1 MGDVIDGGGDLGYR
15 TGSRFP
21 TEYLS
26 VGDFIA
32 LVTRVTG
39 FSQEEVATEDL
50 VEAARRALDS
60 PAAEAW
66 REEEWVEVYP
76 GLAAKAAAMC
86 RGLLRRPPHP
96 SEAGKIAYLCLE
108 QFLLRNGAEWRE
120 NAQLTVLHFNRV
132 AGDPAAAG
140 DLPGWMGERIAIGA
154 DTGVAPTLFQT
165 PGETPTV
172 VYLAGPLKDLDEA
185 QRVELEKVRTQV
197 VGALDQVRRQTGS
210 GLDIQLEHP
219 STCLCPRSAPDYSPT
234 EIWEFTSRQLVE
246 TVDAL
251 VVVDVALE
259 TAGFGATSE
268 LDLHCLQE
276 GPVLYLSSSA
286 APGSRFLLARAGELD
301 LEIVPYDRIEEI
313 EAIVVDWML
322 RRWGAVRRAARGRS
336 DRRLQYGP
344 LKRRLDSA
352 WKAADPHQREL
363 TAAAAGMKPHA
374 VSRVL
379 TSTSLLSVLPSHRLD
394 ALCREL
400 EVPSPRTHGQ
410 QARID
415 AATVPNYGAL
425 LEAAGDERW
434 SAEAIAALFRDGRES
449 EGARGFAARPRYQE
463 PGDWKKRFR
472 DLGL

>member
-1 MGDVIDGGGDLGYR
+1 MGDVIDGRGDPGYR
-15 TGSRFP
+15 VSSQRP
-21 TEYLS
+21 VEYLS
-26 VGDFIA
+26 VTDYIA
-32 LVTRVTG
+32 VVTRITG

-50 VEAARRALDS
+50 VEAARHALDA

-66 REEEWVEVYP
+66 REEGWVELYP

-86 RGLLRRPPHP
+86 RGLLRPAPHP
-96 SEAGKIAYLCLE
+96 PEAGKIAYLCLE
-108 QFLLRNGAEWRE
+108 QFLLRNDAEWRE
-120 NAQLTVLHFNRV
+120 NSQLTVLHFNRIT
-132 AGDPAAAG
+132 GDPAAAEE
-140 DLPGWMGERIAIGA
+140 LSRWMAERIATGTDA
-154 DTGVAPTLFQT
+154 DTAPTLFQI

-172 VYLAGPLKDLDEA
+172 VYLAGPLKDLNEA
-185 QRVELEKVRTQV
+185 QRDELKRVREQV
-197 VGALDQVRRQTGS
+197 FLALEDVRRATGS

-219 STCLCPRSAPDYSPT
+219 STRLCPRSAPEYSPT
-234 EIWEFTSRQLVE
+234 EIWEYTSRQLVE

-276 GPVLYLSSSA
+276 GPMLYLRSA
-286 APGSRFLLARAGELD
+286 SAPGSRFLLARAEELD
-301 LEIVPYDRIEEI
+301 LELVPYERIEDI
-313 EAIVVDWML
+313 ESIVATWML
-322 RRWGAVRRAARGRS
+322 RRWGAVRGAARGRS

-352 WKAADPHQREL
+352 WKAAGPHQREL
-363 TAAAAGMKPHA
+363 AAAAAGMKPQA

-400 EVPSPRTHGQ
+400 EVPSLRTHGQ
-410 QARID
+410 QTRID
-415 AATVPNYGAL
+415 AANAPNYGAL
-425 LEAAGDERW
+425 LEAASDERW
-434 SAEAIAALFRDGRES
+434 SAAAIEALFRDGRES

>member
-1 MGDVIDGGGDLGYR
+1 MGDVIDEGSTHGYR
-15 TGSRFP
+15 AGTERP

-26 VGDFIA
+26 VADYIA
-32 LVTRVTG
+32 VVTRVTG

-50 VEAARRALDS
+50 VEAARRALNA

-66 REEEWVEVYP
+66 RGEEWVQLYP

-86 RGLLRRPPHP
+86 RGLLRHPPHL

-108 QFLLRNGAEWRE
+108 QLLLRNGAEWRE

-132 AGDPAAAG
+132 AGDPGAAAE
-140 DLPGWMGERIAIGA
+140 LSVWMGERIATGA
-154 DTGVAPTLFQT
+154 GGGAEPTLFQAL
-165 PGETPTV
+165 GETPTV
-172 VYLAGPLKDLDEA
+172 VYLAGPLKDLDLA
-185 QRVELEKVRTQV
+185 QREELERVREQV
-197 VGALDQVRRQTGS
+197 LLALEEVRRQTGS

-219 STCLCPRSAPDYSPT
+219 STCLCPSSAPDYCST

-246 TVDAL
+246 SVDAL

-276 GPVLYLSSSA
+276 GPVLYLRSAA
-286 APGSRFLLARAGELD
+286 APGSRFLSARAEELD
-301 LEIVPYDRIEEI
+301 LEIVPYGGAGEI
-313 EAIVVDWML
+313 GAIVAEWML
-322 RRWGAVRRAARGRS
+322 RRWGAVRRAARGRA

-352 WKAADPHQREL
+352 WKRADPHRRDL
-363 TAAAAGMKPHA
+363 AAAAAGMKPQA

-394 ALCREL
+394 SLCREL
-400 EVPSPRTHGQ
+400 EVPSLHTHGQ

-415 AATVPNYGAL
+415 AATAPNYGAL
-425 LEAAGDERW
+425 LEAADEERW

-449 EGARGFAARPRYQE
+449 EGTRGFATRPRYQQ